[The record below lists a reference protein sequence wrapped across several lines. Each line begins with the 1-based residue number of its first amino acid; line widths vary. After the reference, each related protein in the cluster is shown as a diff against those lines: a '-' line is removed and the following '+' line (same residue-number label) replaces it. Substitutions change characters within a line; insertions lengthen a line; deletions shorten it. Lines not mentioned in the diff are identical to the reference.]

1 VKHLQIAEGLRFP
14 LSAVEDVVA
23 ILGRRGR
30 GKTTTAAVIVEE
42 LHAAGA
48 RFCVADPTGVWW
60 GLKSSRD
67 GKRAG
72 IPVIVM
78 GGEPG
83 GHGDVP
89 LAAESGSVI
98 ADFVAEPDSPSCVID
113 LHHFSQADLV
123 RFMTAFLSRLYQKN
137 THPLHLVLDEADQ
150 FAPQRPMP
158 GETAMLG
165 AAQRVT
171 KMGRV
176 KGLHPILITQRPAT
190 LSKNVLTQAGTLI
203 AHAITGPQDRNAVDE
218 WVKANAGEGE
228 RATFLATLPTLP
240 RGTAYVWNPDLPL
253 FQRVAIRDRQTFD
266 SSSTPTGNAER
277 AQPKTLA
284 EVDLRALEARIADT
298 IERAKADDPRE
309 LRKRVAELERQLAAK
324 PAAAPPEKIEVPV
337 LEDKTIRRLAAA
349 ARVLGMRSG
358 AAMKHAEKAHEAAE
372 IVRSVHAEIQT
383 ALGRLNNRQIVV
395 AHHFPNAKP
404 ETKRALAELGRAAVA
419 HIQSSHPARPGPSSD
434 AVGRGGLQRMLV
446 ALAQRPQGLSAHQ
459 LGVRAGLS
467 SKSGT
472 FDTYLARARKASW
485 IAGDRGQLTITD
497 AGLEA
502 LGSYEPLPT
511 GVALLDHWLRQLGNG
526 GASRMLHALAN
537 AYPRPLTREA
547 LGEAAGLTG
556 NSGTFDTYLGRL
568 RALELVSGKRELHAS
583 AEFFE

>member
-1 VKHLQIAEGLRFP
+1 MKHLQIAEGLRFP

-89 LAAESGSVI
+89 LAVESGSVI
-98 ADFVAEPDSPSCVID
+98 ADFVAEPDSPSCVLD

-309 LRKRVAELERQLAAK
+309 LRKQVAELRKQLTAK
-324 PAAAPPEKIEVPV
+324 PTAAPGPAKVVEKAI
-337 LEDKTIRRLAAA
+337 LKDAQIRRLEVAVDRARDTAAA
-349 ARVLGMRSG
+349 LLKAHAKQVDALSQRLQVVVSEAGALRDQIGAASGAPQDRHHAQPSAPVVPGRGGNGLAPVRRPPATVVPRTAGDARIGSGERAVLTAVCQYPSG
-358 AAMKHAEKAHEAAE
+358 AARDQLTVLTGYKRSSRDTYLQRLRAAGLVVE
-372 IVRSVHAEIQT
+372 GSGLIFGTDAALA
-383 ALGRLNNRQIVV
+383 ALGRD
-395 AHHFPNAKP
+395 F
-404 ETKRALAELGRAAVA
+404 
-419 HIQSSHPARPGPSSD
+419 
-434 AVGRGGLQRMLV
+434 
-446 ALAQRPQGLSAHQ
+446 
-459 LGVRAGLS
+459 
-467 SKSGT
+467 
-472 FDTYLARARKASW
+472 
-485 IAGDRGQLTITD
+485 
-497 AGLEA
+497 
-502 LGSYEPLPT
+502 EPLPT
-511 GVALLDHWLRQLGNG
+511 GEALRDYWLGRLPEGE
-526 GASRMLHALAN
+526 RRIFEVVTR
-537 AYPRPLTREA
+537 AYPKAVERTALDEA
-547 LGEAAGLTG
+547 TG
-556 NSGTFDTYLGRL
+556 YRRSSRDTYLQRLSSRRLIEQVGRGEV
-568 RALELVSGKRELHAS
+568 RASEQLFL
-583 AEFFE
+583 